1 MVDFSVIKIIQTNEL
16 IEHKTYTNIII
27 TLSNLERYNVS
38 SESAL
43 NFQSKLFYEL
53 NNIFWDP
60 YKSLYIRIDK
70 NNDHIN
76 YTVRI
81 TNMYMLKNL
90 MYLKD
95 YINSMLNN
103 YKFKYLSNK
112 RRLYSEDYITS
123 KVQKINITT

>member
-81 TNMYMLKNL
+81 TNMYMLKNV

>member
-1 MVDFSVIKIIQTNEL
+1 MVDFSVIKIVQTNEL
-16 IEHKTYTNIII
+16 VEHKTYTNIII

>member
-1 MVDFSVIKIIQTNEL
+1 MVDFSVIKIVQTNEL

-81 TNMYMLKNL
+81 TNMYMLKNV

>member
-1 MVDFSVIKIIQTNEL
+1 MVDFSVIKIIQTNEI
-16 IEHKTYTNIII
+16 IEYQTYTNIII
-27 TLSNLERYNVS
+27 TLPNLERYNVV

-60 YKSLYIRIDK
+60 YKSLYIRINK
-70 NNDHIN
+70 NSDYIN

-90 MYLKD
+90 IYLKD

-112 RRLYSEDYITS
+112 RRLYSEEYITS
-123 KVQKINITT
+123 KVQKINISI

>member
-1 MVDFSVIKIIQTNEL
+1 MVDFNVIKIIQTNEL
-16 IEHKTYTNIII
+16 IEYQTYTNIII
-27 TLSNLERYNVS
+27 TLPNLERYNVV

-70 NNDHIN
+70 NSDYIN

-90 MYLKD
+90 IYLKD

>member
-1 MVDFSVIKIIQTNEL
+1 MVDFSVIKIVQTNEI

-27 TLSNLERYNVS
+27 ILPNLERYNVS

>member
-1 MVDFSVIKIIQTNEL
+1 MVDFSVIKIVQTNEI

-27 TLSNLERYNVS
+27 ILPNLERYNVS

-81 TNMYMLKNL
+81 TNTYMLKNL

>member
-1 MVDFSVIKIIQTNEL
+1 MVDFNVIKIIQTNEL
-16 IEHKTYTNIII
+16 IEYQTYTNIII
-27 TLSNLERYNVS
+27 TLPNLERYNVV

-60 YKSLYIRIDK
+60 YKSLYIRINK
-70 NNDHIN
+70 NSDYIN

-90 MYLKD
+90 IYLKD

-112 RRLYSEDYITS
+112 RRLYSEEYITS
-123 KVQKINITT
+123 KVQKINISI